1 MSMEEL
7 GPVLSNQLA
16 QVAIK
21 YWSEESKK
29 SGSGD

>member
-7 GPVLSNQLA
+7 WPVLSNQLA

-29 SGSGD
+29 SDSGD